1 MMGWSMLLPRPDL
14 MASGWRKS
22 SYSLGN
28 GECIEIA
35 STDAS
40 VVMIRD
46 SKNPDGATILCA
58 PAEWRSFLSAVKS

>member
-1 MMGWSMLLPRPDL
+1 MLPPRPGLIEAD
-14 MASGWRKS
+14 WRKS

-35 STDAS
+35 ATDAS

-46 SKNPDGATILCA
+46 SKNPNGAPILCA
-58 PAEWRSFLSAVKS
+58 AAEWRSFLSAVKS